1 MNAIIREGV
10 HPRRRPNSGP
20 AIGGPFLDISRPAR
34 PEVLCGI
41 PPAFRGR
48 TPCPR
53 SPRAGF
59 RRPLGEDCGT
69 CQAPGDRSARR
80 SDPSTKSQ
88 TSSRVAVSAHGG
100 VPLVFRLR
108 GFPIDLS
115 LGPSNSLRAAG
126 ASSYRTFVRFFRA
139 SRPERRN
146 REKGQKH
153 GESARKVCKGC
164 GTLSRHARIRCHRD
178 RVVGRGPDH

>member
-146 REKGQKH
+146 REKGQWEICTK
-153 GESARKVCKGC
+153 S
-164 GTLSRHARIRCHRD
+164 L
-178 RVVGRGPDH
+178 